1 MSNDE
6 NKIKKNSGIAY
17 VVTGCVLCF
26 LSMLPFFIMGE
37 RSIITYNDQLD
48 GEMITYILNA
58 KHLFEGLDTYPE
70 LMNGIP
76 AAGMM
81 SPAPLF
87 VLLFK
92 VFSPFVCFMIMTAS
106 TRLASFLSM
115 YFLCNE
121 LTKKRWI
128 GFVIGI
134 AFMMMP
140 YYPVYGLCIPG
151 QAFVWLAIVI
161 LSKDA
166 PRMRH
171 MMLSYALLVLYA
183 LTSSVALVGFGI
195 IIAVGMYTVAIAFKS
210 RLKALRIFAGE
221 ALLLIT
227 YTLTNMPLVRQLLGK
242 GYEFVSNKS
251 ETLVTDRS
259 LINVL
264 ETYLLGGD
272 PYTACFQKIIICFA
286 VISVIVAFI
295 FFKEKKKFIK
305 ENKALLNTVIFIAA
319 TVLLIVIYSSP
330 FVTGLRNRS
339 TGTFHDFNFI
349 RIAWMLPAAWMI
361 LLAQCINLLVE
372 TFEKKDK
379 KALKIVCEIIGIAV
393 VAVIFAL
400 ASFNNDSKT
409 TTMRMLKGS
418 EYKQISFGQF
428 YSKELFD
435 EVEKVIG
442 KDKNDY
448 KVISMGLTPASA
460 AYNGFNCLDA
470 YSNNYDVEYKHEF
483 REIIENELAK
493 SDYYRG
499 YFDDW
504 GNRCYIYLA
513 SYKTGINAYFY
524 NITFYEI
531 DIDFSK
537 AKEMGADY
545 VISAS
550 AIDGYEQRGLRLLNE
565 EPISSDDCW
574 YKLYVYEITE

>member
-6 NKIKKNSGIAY
+6 SKIKKNSGIAY
-17 VVTGCVLCF
+17 VITGCVLCF

-58 KHLFEGLDTYPE
+58 KHLFEGHDTYPE

-195 IIAVGMYTVAIAFKS
+195 IIAVGIYTVAIAFKS

-227 YTLTNMPLVRQLLGK
+227 YTLTNMPLVRQLIGK

-259 LINVL
+259 LVNVL

-295 FFKEKKKFIK
+295 IFKEKKKFLK

-319 TVLLIVIYSSP
+319 LVLLIVLYSSP

-349 RIAWMLPAAWMI
+349 RIAWMLPSAWMI
-361 LLAQCINLLVE
+361 LLAQCINLMVE

-442 KDKNDY
+442 RDKNSY

-550 AIDGYEQRGLRLLNE
+550 AIDGYEERGLKLLNA

>member
-151 QAFVWLAIVI
+151 QAFVWLAVVI

-195 IIAVGMYTVAIAFKS
+195 IIAVGIYTVAIAFKS

-295 FFKEKKKFIK
+295 FFKEKKKFFK
-305 ENKALLNTVIFIAA
+305 ENKALLNTVVFIA
-319 TVLLIVIYSSP
+319 TVVVLIVIYSSP

-349 RIAWMLPAAWMI
+349 RIAWMLPSFWML
-361 LLAQCINLLVE
+361 LLALCINLLVE

-379 KALKIVCEIIGIAV
+379 KALKIVSEIISIAV
-393 VAVIFAL
+393 VTVIFAL

-442 KDKNDY
+442 KDKNSY

-531 DIDFSK
+531 DINFKK

-550 AIDGYEQRGLRLLNE
+550 AIDGYEHRGLKLLNAE
-565 EPISSDDCW
+565 SISSDDCW